1 MPAQTGPDYYGV
13 PFEPVYTPPPRDAVP
28 VSNEPYGVPFEPA
41 PKARPKP
48 IAPGTFPATPAIKPA
63 IAPQAQAPVFMG
75 LTANTL
81 LLLGGAV
88 LVLWLLSKK

>member
-13 PFEPVYTPPPRDAVP
+13 PFEPVYTPPPRDAAAVA
-28 VSNEPYGVPFEPA
+28 EDPYGVPLEPA

-48 IAPGTFPATPAIKPA
+48 IATGTFPATPAIKPA
-63 IAPQAQAPVFMG
+63 MVMPAAPVFMG
-75 LTANTL
+75 LSANTL